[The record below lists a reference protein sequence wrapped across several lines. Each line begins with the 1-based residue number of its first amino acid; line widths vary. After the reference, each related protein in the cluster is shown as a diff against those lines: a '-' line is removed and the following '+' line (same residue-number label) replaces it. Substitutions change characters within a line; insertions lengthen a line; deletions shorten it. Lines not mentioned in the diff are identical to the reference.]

1 MVILEVNLIQAQ
13 SLTNKDL
20 IDKSDPFV
28 KLYTCNLHS
37 MMQINKVIVFINVPW
52 WYLAFYTMMSPFIT
66 ERTKSKSVFASP
78 TRTSKTLFIY
88 VTPKHVPNQ
97 HRGLTPVQRRS
108 LGERNWKIEIHKV
121 LHFC

>member
-78 TRTSKTLFIY
+78 TRTSKTLFISEFTIDDPVAVVTVNPCTKQTMEIIINY
-88 VTPKHVPNQ
+88 VK
-97 HRGLTPVQRRS
+97 
-108 LGERNWKIEIHKV
+108 EIGK
-121 LHFC
+121 